1 MHPDCS
7 INHSATFMMRVS
19 YLPPTASHFDVV
31 FTPYQNAGRGGSLR
45 DIKVLK
51 PYYYQ
56 RGGSLFGIL
65 GSIIK
70 RSIPFLKNF
79 ILPEAGNFAMNLAK
93 DINENVPVKTSIKQN
108 LVDSVK
114 NIGKKVMRGGKK
126 QKKGRKTK
134 SSKKRARKKKKDFRK
149 GKCHAK
155 NKKDVFTGNMLEF

>member
-1 MHPDCS
+1 MYPDCS
-7 INHSATFMMRVS
+7 FNHSPTFMMRVS

-79 ILPEAGNFAMNLAK
+79 ILPEAGNFAMNLAR
-93 DINENVPVKTSIKQN
+93 DINENVPVKASIKRN
-108 LVDSVK
+108 LVNSVK
-114 NIGKKVMRGGKK
+114 NVGKKVMRGGKK
-126 QKKGRKTK
+126 QKKGGRKKSTKKKRPKKRKNLLENVSVMQKTK
-134 SSKKRARKKKKDFRK
+134 KMFSPII
-149 GKCHAK
+149 C
-155 NKKDVFTGNMLEF
+155 

>member
-1 MHPDCS
+1 
-7 INHSATFMMRVS
+7 MMRVS

-51 PYYYQ
+51 PYYYH

-93 DINENVPVKTSIKQN
+93 DMRENVPVKTSVKRN
-108 LVDSVK
+108 LVNSVK
-114 NIGKKVMRGGKK
+114 NVGKKIMRGGKK
-126 QKKGRKTK
+126 KRIRKNLTKKKNVK
-134 SSKKRARKKKKDFRK
+134 SKKAIRKV
-149 GKCHAK
+149 KCHVK
-155 NKKDVFTGNMLEF
+155 NKNDIFKNNMLEF